1 MSFSIVLMEN
11 TSPANYVTKS
21 VTNIATATGVLR
33 KGATVTDPVIE
44 IESSLASDI
53 IGRVNY
59 ARIEL
64 WHRYYYV
71 TSIKMDINGLWL
83 ISMHVDVLMSYSAQ
97 IKLQNAVVARQ
108 ERRRNMYLDDG
119 WFMTY
124 SRIDVNTVYFSNT
137 SPFSA
142 EEFVLVLA
150 GS

>member
-1 MSFSIVLMEN
+1 MEN

-21 VTNIATATGVLR
+21 VTTIATATGVLR
-33 KGATVTDPVIE
+33 NGATVTDPVIE
-44 IESSLASDI
+44 IESSLANDI

-71 TSIKMDINGLWL
+71 TGIKMDIDGLWL

-97 IKLQNAVVARQ
+97 IKLQNAVLARQ

-124 SRIDVNTVYFSNT
+124 SRIDVNTVYFSNE